1 MEVSFGFC
9 ASIFAAFGGRLFR
22 TPNYRKLDQHI
33 RVYLDRG
40 VSYFP
45 LWFMDAPES
54 EDLELIA
61 AQIASR
67 FR

>member
-1 MEVSFGFC
+1 MKVSFSFC

-22 TPNYRKLDQHI
+22 IPNYRKLDQHI

-40 VSYFP
+40 VRYFS
-45 LWFMDAPES
+45 LWFMDASAS